1 MPKKKKTW
9 LTEKEIESYR
19 QILIDKK
26 TRILGDV
33 AQIEK
38 ETLHNSQ
45 RDFAG
50 DLSGWKLHMADAGTD
65 AAEQEMLLGLAS
77 TEQKMIDKINH
88 ALERIDLGTYG
99 MCELSGSKISRAR
112 LDAIPEATVCIKCMN
127 KYNL

>member
-99 MCELSGSKISRAR
+99 MCELSGLKISRAR
-112 LDAIPEATVCIKCMN
+112 LDVIPEATVCIKCMN